1 MTHGTRSGYAKYGCR
16 CPDCTAAQR
25 ARMREY
31 RQRRTAAIPTDAG
44 ATNLGTTEIGPS
56 DARTSPGRGDK
67 EYALTQFGQYPL
79 SGGGA

>member
-31 RQRRTAAIPTDAG
+31 RKRRTTTIPTDGG
-44 ATNLGTTEIGPS
+44 ATSHGTTEI
-56 DARTSPGRGDK
+56 APGAAVNDPGAGT
-67 EYALTQFGQYPL
+67 EP
-79 SGGGA
+79 SGGPDAA